1 MSPCVLPIRCLL
13 ATGVAFVAASGVEAQ
28 LSSKSPFMPTPAAGA
43 GATPTAGAPLEFIG
57 YIGDR
62 DGLLFRIREATSKKG
77 VWARLNER
85 NDEFNLIV
93 KQHDSEQRTLTV
105 EHQGKS
111 LTLAERVAKIVSSGP
126 GMPAM
131 PPMPMPSTVPAA
143 VTQAVVLNPT
153 PADEAA
159 RLNSVATEVARR
171 RAMRVQ
177 AEQNVNQPA
186 PQMSAPPTGIVP
198 LPGKPGMPPPPG
210 QSR

>member
-1 MSPCVLPIRCLL
+1 
-13 ATGVAFVAASGVEAQ
+13 
-28 LSSKSPFMPTPAAGA
+28 MPTPAAGA

-85 NDEFNLIV
+85 NDEFNLVV
-93 KQHDSEQRTLTV
+93 KQHDFEQRTLTV

-126 GMPAM
+126 GMPPM
-131 PPMPMPSTVPAA
+131 PSPMPMPSTVPAA

-153 PADEAA
+153 PADEAN
-159 RLNSVATEVARR
+159 RLNAVAVEVARR
-171 RAMRVQ
+171 RALRVT
-177 AEQNVNQPA
+177 AEQTVNQPA
-186 PQMSAPPTGIVP
+186 AP
-198 LPGKPGMPPPPG
+198 
-210 QSR
+210 R